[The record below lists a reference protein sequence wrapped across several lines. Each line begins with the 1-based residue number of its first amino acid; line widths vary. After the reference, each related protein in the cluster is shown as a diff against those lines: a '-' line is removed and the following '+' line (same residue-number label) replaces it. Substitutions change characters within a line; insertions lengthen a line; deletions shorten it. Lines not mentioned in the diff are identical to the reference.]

1 MLKVV
6 SIPFLKATACGNDFL
21 LIEGV
26 HAPADLAAFSRRICD
41 RHRGVGGDGVEW
53 LFPDTEGDIRARLF
67 NADGSEAEISG
78 NGTRCVAAWLAAERG
93 MESCRIRTGAGLRE
107 CKLTGREGARFEFEI
122 NMGEPQPGEELSIKL
137 AFGEVHG
144 IPVSVGNP
152 HFVVFVDEFRPGW
165 QAEAAE
171 MGRHHDFKYSI
182 NVELVRVISRQEIE
196 ARFFERGV
204 GETLSSGTGSCA
216 SAVAAIASGRAE
228 SPLMVVTPG
237 GVQSVRW
244 EKEVF
249 LRGPAELLC
258 RGEFFV

>member
-1 MLKVV
+1 MLNVPSV
-6 SIPFLKATACGNDFL
+6 PFIKAAACGNDFL
-21 LIEGV
+21 LIDGM
-26 HAPADLAAFSRRICD
+26 HAPADLAAFSRRVCD
-41 RHRGVGGDGVEW
+41 RHRGVGADGVEW
-53 LFPDTEGDIRARLF
+53 LFPDNEADIRARLF

-93 MESCRIRTGAGLRE
+93 LESARIRTGAGLRE
-107 CKLTGREGARFEFEI
+107 CKLTARDATRYEFEV
-122 NMGEPQPGEELSIKL
+122 NLGEPQPGEELSIKL
-137 AFGEVHG
+137 AFGEVRG

-171 MGRHHDFKYSI
+171 MGRHHDFQYSI
-182 NVELVRVISRQEIE
+182 NVELVRVMGRHEVE

-228 SPLMVVTPG
+228 SPLQVMTPG

-244 EKEVF
+244 EREVF